1 MNEESLKTLTK
12 TDLDAFGTV
21 FGSPSLL
28 TTESISQYRE
38 MADQLIKSLQPNDGL
53 ELLLVRQVLH
63 ETWKILRFERHQTL
77 GIDRR
82 ARQSLDLQNDLK
94 AERAKKREAL
104 SKKLAENT
112 GRPVTELSQMVE
124 LCKVI
129 EPSVEDVDALA
140 QSGHERRLEVMHN
153 EALEAAIDFQER
165 LDRLIN
171 GATKRRNDAL
181 QLLEYYRVGL
191 GRRLRELTD
200 HIIDGDAVELNNPNM
215 IAKHVGSD
223 RAEVKEVSET
233 NPSNRPTADNRT
245 ISITPAKGG
254 DNT

>member
-1 MNEESLKTLTK
+1 MNEESVKTLTK

-21 FGSPSLL
+21 FGPPSLL
-28 TTESISQYRE
+28 TTESVSQYRE

-63 ETWKILRFERHQTL
+63 VTWKILRFERHQTL

-82 ARQSLDLQNDLK
+82 VRQSLDLQNDLK
-94 AERAKKREAL
+94 AERAKKQEAL
-104 SKKLAENT
+104 SKKLAEKT
-112 GRPVTELSQMVE
+112 GQPATELSKMVE
-124 LCKVI
+124 LCEVI
-129 EPSVEDVDALA
+129 ESSVGDIDALA
-140 QSGHERRLEVMHN
+140 QRGHERRREIMYN
-153 EALEAAIDFQER
+153 EALEAAMDFQER

-181 QLLEYYRVGL
+181 QLLEYYRTGL

-200 HIIDGDAVELNNPNM
+200 NIIDGNAVELNNPNM

-223 RAEVKEVSET
+223 GVEAKEISERNT
-233 NPSNRPTADNRT
+233 LNPPTVDNR
-245 ISITPAKGG
+245 SVTPAKGG